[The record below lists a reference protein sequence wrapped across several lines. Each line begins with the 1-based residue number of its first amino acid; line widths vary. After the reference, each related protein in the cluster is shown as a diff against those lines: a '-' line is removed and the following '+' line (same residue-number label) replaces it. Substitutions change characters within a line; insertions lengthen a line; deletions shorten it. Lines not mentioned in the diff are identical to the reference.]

1 MTGNS
6 AAATSAVSTTCPA
19 PLPEATEGTVAEE
32 SVTVSETTELLPTS
46 RKGHMVPSPSSVLNC
61 QHY

>member
-6 AAATSAVSTTCPA
+6 AAATSAVSATSPA
-19 PLPEATEGTVAEE
+19 PLPEATERTVAEE

-46 RKGHMVPSPSSVLNC
+46 RKGYMVPSPSSVPF
-61 QHY
+61 

>member
-6 AAATSAVSTTCPA
+6 AVTSTVSAASPA
-19 PLPEATEGTVAEE
+19 TVPEATERPVEEE
-32 SVTVSETTELLPTS
+32 SVTVSETTELLPTF

-61 QHY
+61 QHC